1 MLQEMIAHGPGWA
14 INININISRVWMNH
28 GPERGHQAVKKELG
42 ALYTGYNITFST
54 VTSSIFLL
62 QGREGQLYF
71 L

>member
-1 MLQEMIAHGPGWA
+1 
-14 INININISRVWMNH
+14 MNDSTK
-28 GPERGHQAVKKELG
+28 RGHQAVKKELG
-42 ALYTGYNITFST
+42 ALYTGYNISFST